1 MIASTNVG
9 MTRKKS
15 AIRMMSESVRPPANP
30 LRIPS
35 PAPRTTVITV
45 ASSPITIDTR
55 VACTVRFSIERPSS
69 SVPSG

>member
-15 AIRMMSESVRPPANP
+15 AIRMMTESVRPPTNP
-30 LRIPS
+30 LMIPS
-35 PAPRTTVITV
+35 PAPSTTVITV